1 MDLRTKLK
9 TRISKE
15 EIENLI
21 QSVNNDRISIEE
33 IITLLKNK
41 ETQFQ
46 ASWLMTHMVEKKPS
60 ILDFKLI
67 NQLVKILANTTHEG
81 LERNIWRSLNF
92 VQIPP
97 SLHEN
102 LINIAFEK
110 LEDHNTAVAIQ
121 VFTMSVLEKLLVNE
135 AELQLALKAILELKM
150 ERQPTPG
157 LRSRAT
163 KIINKINSK
172 I

>member
-46 ASWLMTHMVEKKPS
+46 ASWLMTHMVEK
-60 ILDFKLI
+60 
-67 NQLVKILANTTHEG
+67 N
-81 LERNIWRSLNF
+81 
-92 VQIPP
+92 
-97 SLHEN
+97 
-102 LINIAFEK
+102 
-110 LEDHNTAVAIQ
+110 Q
-121 VFTMSVLEKLLVNE
+121 VF
-135 AELQLALKAILELKM
+135 
-150 ERQPTPG
+150 
-157 LRSRAT
+157 
-163 KIINKINSK
+163 
-172 I
+172 

>member
-1 MDLRTKLK
+1 MADDPHGR
-9 TRISKE
+9 
-15 EIENLI
+15 
-21 QSVNNDRISIEE
+21 
-33 IITLLKNK
+33 
-41 ETQFQ
+41 
-46 ASWLMTHMVEKKPS
+46 KKPS